1 MADLKEFT
9 TIPITQEDIDSL
21 VQAAGPDQDP
31 TTILAQELSKQFTD
45 NEGLSYEALSGG
57 TSPYLQALN
66 RKSLNDEQ
74 IVQFLATNPDGTEI
88 QTGFSRALEGAKRE
102 VLPTVGSI
110 PAAKAGFAGGL
121 KAQTAIP
128 VLPPPFTPVSVIAKA
143 GLPVVTS
150 LLGGIFGYDL
160 TKAAQD
166 EVIGDEGVVLADD
179 KAAVV
184 AGKTLVNVGGP
195 LSGLRVISKKSVEGG
210 IDFGGAAYTKNLED
224 KRQQAIALRDELSR
238 GGPSISAV
246 RGRRGARTS
255 QEAADQVKIPK
266 DKTALSRT
274 VNYIEKQF
282 KNAPDTTY
290 SSQIIPVGSAAIGS
304 GTGGYIAENLD
315 PDNEVLRFGL
325 ELGGG
330 TASGLVPNLIGAVVN
345 KSVIGELVQKL
356 SFTQEALRKKGV
368 NIILED
374 LQASD
379 DPLDNV
385 DTILKLLR
393 NPEFDKIVGELGENV
408 DTDVSHLRSV
418 VLRTNSPVLKGHEIA
433 LDNATGSNL
442 GAETQKQGQ
451 EFFNLYRDRIIA
463 LARTG
468 DSAAL
473 QIAAD
478 LMKANFEAGF
488 QARLQAATD
497 AQLAAFERLS
507 PDADRTQASAKFAE
521 TSLNLMKQARAQE
534 RKIYDSLQDAE
545 LNVKELAD
553 AGLLARTG
561 DPDNPSPVEM
571 LDDFL
576 EEFEGLDPGVEEAAT
591 ENLKP
596 LLKYAKD
603 LRKRLVGEAQ
613 EADPETGITPPPVFD
628 PDDALTL
635 QGFFKNR
642 GVFLNKMRDLQADP
656 TKKSA
661 ARNYGEFSELL
672 LDIVEQL
679 PFSKQSKSEQ
689 KLARAYSRALN
700 DTFTRAF
707 TGRISERTRIGSRR
721 RPPELLHKD
730 LFAGGADALGV
741 RLSEFDQI
749 ADFFK
754 KQGIDTSYTDSQGR
768 VLNGVTDAQDLLNRL
783 IRNELGTKFDS
794 VTGEISPAALEKF
807 NKDYGVILDRPEF
820 AEIKGSLADAGEAK
834 RLLESVKAEQLA
846 DEKRLRKLVTFQQLS
861 SNATESPSSTIN
873 AAIGSSSQTPMKNLN
888 SLLGVVNNPDLTPEQ
903 REEAMAGFQ
912 HAFLDWAVGTAGGYT
927 LKEGNVSN
935 FKPSKMFQTLFT
947 PIPRAQNNQQ
957 LITVKPKPKKNKTDL
972 DEFEYGG
979 WLVENEVFDENL
991 ADRVHKSLIQMVGY
1005 QSELESGN
1013 INKLMSEAS
1022 GMMDLYLT
1030 MVGSAGATG
1039 LASRMGLRG
1048 GTGNIAIPAR
1058 GAALARDLYNKLPNQ
1073 KLTNVMVEM
1082 FEDPKLF
1089 ALHLQKAKD
1098 NKDARDL
1105 GVKIA
1110 ADIGNRF
1117 GLRIPRTATSLLV
1130 PSDQEPVVDFVKEAA
1145 QGETE
1150 EQETAPPPQASL
1162 PPVPQFM
1169 DRESRLQGVEPT
1181 PTMSQPPAAPAPAP
1195 TGPVNRSQYAALF
1208 PSDIASGL
1216 IRSQDQGI
1224 GSLMG

>member
-21 VQAAGPDQDP
+21 IQAAGPDQDP
-31 TTILAQELSKQFTD
+31 TKILAQELSKQFTD

-66 RKSLNDEQ
+66 RKALNDEQ

-88 QTGFSRALEGAKRE
+88 QTGFSRALTGATRE
-102 VLPTVGSI
+102 IAPTVLSI

-121 KAQTAIP
+121 KAQAAIP
-128 VLPPPFTPVSVIAKA
+128 VLPPPFTPVSV
-143 GLPVVTS
+143 GLKLATPVVTS
-150 LLGGIFGYDL
+150 LVGGIFGYDL

-179 KAAVV
+179 KAAVT

-210 IDFGGAAYTKNLED
+210 IDFGGAAYAKNLED
-224 KRQQAIALRDELSR
+224 KRQQAIALRDALSR

-255 QEAADQVKIPK
+255 QELADQVKIPK
-266 DKTALSRT
+266 EKTALSRT

-282 KNAPDTTY
+282 QNAPNTTY
-290 SSQIIPVGSAAIGS
+290 SSQIIPTGTAAIGS
-304 GTGGYIAENLD
+304 GTGGFIAETID
-315 PDNEVLRFGL
+315 PDNEVLRFSL
-325 ELGGG
+325 ELGAG
-330 TASGLVPNLIGAVVN
+330 TGSGLVPNLIGAVVN
-345 KSVIGELVQKL
+345 KSVIGELIQKL
-356 SFTQEALRKKGV
+356 SFTQEALRRKGV

-393 NPEFDKIVGELGENV
+393 NPEFDKIVNELAENV

-433 LDNATGSNL
+433 LDNATGSGL
-442 GAETQKQGQ
+442 ASETQKQGQ

-521 TSLNLMKQARAQE
+521 ASMNLMRQARAQE
-534 RKIYDSLQDAE
+534 RRIYDSLQDAE
-545 LNVKELAD
+545 LNVKELGD

-591 ENLKP
+591 ENIKP
-596 LLKYAKD
+596 LLKYARD
-603 LRKRLVGEAQ
+603 LRERLVGQAQ
-613 EADPETGITPPPVFD
+613 GTDEQGVPLPPTYD
-628 PDDALTL
+628 PDDTITL
-635 QGFFKNR
+635 QGLFKNR
-642 GVFLNKMRDLQADP
+642 SVFLNKMRDLQADP

-672 LDIVEQL
+672 LDIVEKL
-679 PFSKQSKSEQ
+679 PFSQQSKSEQ

-707 TGRISERTRIGSRR
+707 AGRIPERTRIGSRR

-754 KQGIDTSYTDSQGR
+754 NQGIDTSYTDSQGR
-768 VLNGVTDAQDLLNRL
+768 VLDGVTDAQDLLNRL
-783 IRNELGTKFDS
+783 IRNELGTKFDP
-794 VTGEISPAALEKF
+794 VTGEITPAALEKF
-807 NKDYGVILDRPEF
+807 NRDYEVILNRPEF
-820 AEIKGSLADAGEAK
+820 VDIKGALADAGDAR

-846 DEKRLRKLVTFQQLS
+846 DEKRLKKLVTFQQLS

-888 SLLGVVNNPDLTPEQ
+888 SLLEVVNNPDLTPEL

-912 HAFLDWAVGTAGGYT
+912 HAFLDWAVGSAGGYT

-935 FKPSKMFQTLFT
+935 FKPSKMFQILFT

-957 LITVKPKPKKNKTDL
+957 LITVKLKPKKNKTDP

-979 WLVENEVFDENL
+979 WLVENKVFDKDL
-991 ADRVHKSLIQMVGY
+991 ADRIHKSLIQMVGY
-1005 QSELESGN
+1005 QSELESGK

-1039 LASRMGLRG
+1039 LASRLGLRG

-1058 GAALARDLYNKLPNQ
+1058 GAALARDLYNELPNQ

-1082 FEDPKLF
+1082 FEDPELF

-1098 NKDARDL
+1098 NKEARDL
-1105 GVKIA
+1105 GQRIA

-1117 GLRIPRTATSLLV
+1117 GLRIPRTATSLII
-1130 PSDQEPVVDFVKEAA
+1130 PTDQEPVTDYVEEAL

-1150 EQETAPPPQASL
+1150 EAVPPPQASL

-1169 DRESRLQGVEPT
+1169 DRDTRLQGAETT
-1181 PTMSQPPAAPAPAP
+1181 PTMSSAPVAPAPVP

-1224 GSLMG
+1224 GSLMS